1 MNEKSKFFN
10 QKRVTAIFLSL
21 LIVAAFLV
29 GFLVGFLYGYESGR
43 QDIIHIISHHREV
56 LLNLSSP
63 EIQTQLKQLF
73 PRKLNYTELLLW
85 ESKRLNYTTKQIERH
100 TNPLDILDY
109 GLGKCGEF
117 SILYVAI
124 CLANDIPARLVTGV
138 TVDHAW
144 AEVNPSKDGVTWIH
158 VEPTDSCVRIQ
169 HGKSIY
175 DEPATVNNP
184 SLYRNKNFQIVLA
197 FQITENREVII
208 IDRTSYYTSF

>member
-1 MNEKSKFFN
+1 MNEKSKFSSR
-10 QKRVTAIFLSL
+10 KMIAVFLSL
-21 LIVAAFLV
+21 LLIVVAFLV
-29 GFLVGFLYGYESGR
+29 GFLYSYEGGR
-43 QDIIHIISHHREV
+43 QDIIHAISHHREV

-73 PRKLNYTELLLW
+73 SRKLNYTELLLW
-85 ESKRLNYTTKQIERH
+85 ESERLNYTTKQIERH

-144 AEVNPSKDGVTWIH
+144 AEVN
-158 VEPTDSCVRIQ
+158 Q
-169 HGKSIY
+169 
-175 DEPATVNNP
+175 
-184 SLYRNKNFQIVLA
+184 Q
-197 FQITENREVII
+197 Q
-208 IDRTSYYTSF
+208 

>member
-1 MNEKSKFFN
+1 MRIFCSK
-10 QKRVTAIFLSL
+10 KMIAVSLSL
-21 LIVAAFLV
+21 FSLLSIVVAFP
-29 GFLVGFLYGYESGR
+29 VGFLYGYESGR
-43 QDIIHIISHHREV
+43 QNIIHAISHHREV

-85 ESKRLNYTTKQIERH
+85 ESERLNYTTKQIERH

-144 AEVNPSKDGVTWIH
+144 AEVNPSKDGITWIH